1 MSLSILHIQDISLR
15 LFLLPYIVEIDTRCV
30 LFVYSRV
37 LLKSVTYAKNGAYDR
52 RCRHG
57 SITQISEDTTQ

>member
-1 MSLSILHIQDISLR
+1 MSLSILHIHDISLR
-15 LFLLPYIVEIDTRCV
+15 LFLLPYIVKIDTRCV
-30 LFVYSRV
+30 LFVYLRV
-37 LLKSVTYAKNGAYDR
+37 LLKSVTYAKNGAYYT